1 MQASKE
7 AATRCAIQS
16 TDCPTRRANGAP
28 STWRRTTGSNR
39 HRLLADGNSFQGCL
53 RTHAPDP
60 PLVLTSGI
68 EPPYLRCQR
77 SALPLSYASDVFLW
91 SMPVSNRPYRI
102 ASAASSPQDAPK
114 SNRTDDPESNRLCI
128 AATKT
133 AYRECDLILV
143 HATGFEPVQPKATAL
158 QAAYLSKDRTYIV
171 PRFQINARCNEGFE
185 PSCTSNRCSS
195 R

>member
-1 MQASKE
+1 MFPDGHRYSSV
-7 AATRCAIQS
+7 R
-16 TDCPTRRANGAP
+16 PNYPVHRANGTP
-28 STWRRTTGSNR
+28 STWRRVKESNP
-39 HRLLADGNSFQGCL
+39 HRGLAPVGRISSPL
-53 RTHAPDP
+53 AHLAPYP

-77 SALPLSYASDVFLW
+77 SALPLSYASDVFWW

-133 AYRECDLILV
+133 AYRKCDLILV
-143 HATGFEPVQPKATAL
+143 HATGIEPVQPKATAL

-171 PRFQINARCNEGFE
+171 PRFQINAHCNEGFE
-185 PSCTSNRCSS
+185 PSCTNNRCSS